1 MSNFD
6 LFVASSKTEK
16 EIASIELDHYLEE
29 YLIIRK
35 SDFNVLSW
43 WKTTLKYPTL
53 QLIAGDILPILVSTV
68 ALE

>member
-6 LFVASSKTEK
+6 LFVASAKTEK

-35 SDFNVLSW
+35 SDFNVLS
-43 WKTTLKYPTL
+43 
-53 QLIAGDILPILVSTV
+53 
-68 ALE
+68 